1 MIQKRKHKNRRNIV
15 TNSINTFKWSTT
27 TTKKVFKKNKRCG
40 PGKQDFQVGFWN
52 CNTHWPDGKNPLL
65 VVGGVVIIPRST
77 KYQDR
82 GRLEGVKESMG
93 TLNDMTVVVT
103 VRTVDMVLVVNSFRS
118 PVKKKMTA
126 QLAKH
131 LSKTC
136 YRQSG
141 GLEGRWDGSLKLGH
155 KFGL

>member
-1 MIQKRKHKNRRNIV
+1 MVQKKKINKNKNRSNIV
-15 TNSINTFKWSTT
+15 TNSIKTLKMVYNNNQKSLQ
-27 TTKKVFKKNKRCG
+27 KKKRCG

-93 TLNDMTVVVT
+93 TLNAMTVVVT
-103 VRTVDMVLVVNSFRS
+103 VRTVAMAICGQRF
-118 PVKKKMTA
+118 
-126 QLAKH
+126 
-131 LSKTC
+131 SKP
-136 YRQSG
+136 
-141 GLEGRWDGSLKLGH
+141 
-155 KFGL
+155 

>member
-103 VRTVDMVLVVNSFRS
+103 VRTVDM
-118 PVKKKMTA
+118 A
-126 QLAKH
+126 
-131 LSKTC
+131 TC
-136 YRQSG
+136 GQQ
-141 GLEGRWDGSLKLGH
+141 
-155 KFGL
+155 F